1 MEEPRKELMMQVD
14 GMTCEGCA
22 NAVRRTI
29 QKLDPGAE
37 VQIDLAHGRITTRTT
52 AQALDVAAAINRA
65 GYEARAMTL

>member
-29 QKLDPGAE
+29 QKLDPDAE
-37 VQIDLAHGRITTRTT
+37 VQIDLAHGRVTTRTT
-52 AQALDVAAAINRA
+52 AQALDVAAAIDRA